1 MEWNAMIGYPAIG
14 DRIGGYRIDA
24 EIGRGGMG
32 IVYRATQLTLNRPVA
47 LKVLDPRLA
56 ADQSFVNRFSREASI
71 LASLDSPHIVQI
83 FDHGNL
89 EGQLHLA
96 MQYVGGGDLSEL
108 IRRDGPLAPHAAL
121 LVFCQIVEAL
131 GDAHAR
137 GIVHRDV
144 KPSNVLLR
152 PGDGEPFAYLCDFGI
167 AQTADGSLTQ
177 TGMVA
182 GSWAFMGPE
191 RHAGAPA
198 TPRSDLYSA
207 ACVLWAMLTGRNVY
221 TGTDVQIAMSHMNA
235 PVPQLPGS
243 DPLVVSLN
251 RLLWA
256 CLAKNPEERPDS
268 AAETLVLAR
277 GPLAIAAGVP
287 PLSVPK
293 PDSGIFRPARSA
305 TATADGTRHAPT
317 LAPVPFA
324 VGAQP
329 VQPLAT
335 SAPDTPPSGRRW
347 SPLAVVAGVG
357 ALALTVA
364 LVFTVLTWSGT
375 LGRPVTATTPSVTA
389 PLATPSATPSATPTT
404 YECWDGT
411 VADELAECS
420 FPNGREGL
428 HYVYP
433 ALDPASCTFRDYRES
448 TGAYECA
455 VGTRGLIRYRFWRD
469 AAESK
474 QHYAKKYAKDTN
486 SPMLLDGNEVGILY
500 RSDRRVSGIYTMSGL
515 WLDGHLSFSVESSTV
530 ADREA
535 LLDLVEIRAYD
546 QLNGRPRGSTATLGR
561 LG

>member
-1 MEWNAMIGYPAIG
+1 MIGYPAIG

-32 IVYRATQLTLNRPVA
+32 IVYRATQLTLDRPVA

-56 ADQSFVNRFSREASI
+56 ADQSFVDRFSREATI
-71 LASLDSPHIVQI
+71 LASLDSPHIIQI

-108 IRRDGPLAPHAAL
+108 VRRDGPLPPHAAL
-121 LVFCQIVEAL
+121 LIFCQTLEAL

-137 GIVHRDV
+137 GIIHRDV

-152 PGDGEPFAYLCDFGI
+152 PGGGEPFAYLCDFGI
-167 AQTADGSLTQ
+167 AQTADGGLTQ
-177 TGMVA
+177 PGMIA
-182 GSWAFMGPE
+182 GSWAFMSPE
-191 RHAGAPA
+191 RHAGEPA

-207 ACVLWAMLTGRNVY
+207 ACVLWSMLTGRNVY
-221 TGTDVQIAMSHMNA
+221 TGTDVQIAISHMNA

-251 RLLWA
+251 RLFWA
-256 CLAKNPEERPDS
+256 CLAKNPDERPNS
-268 AAETLVLAR
+268 AAEALVLAR
-277 GPLAIAAGVP
+277 GPLARAAGVP

-293 PDSGIFRPARSA
+293 PDSGIFRPARAA
-305 TATADGTRHAPT
+305 TVAEGGTSV
-317 LAPVPFA
+317 LDVP
-324 VGAQP
+324 
-329 VQPLAT
+329 
-335 SAPDTPPSGRRW
+335 PPPRRRPK
-347 SPLAVVAGVG
+347 PLAVLAGVG
-357 ALALTVA
+357 ALALTIG
-364 LVFTVLTWSGT
+364 LVFTVLTWSGA
-375 LGRPVTATTPSVTA
+375 LGRPVAANTPGVTA
-389 PLATPSATPSATPTT
+389 PPTSPSSTPTT

-411 VADELAECS
+411 VAADLAECS

-433 ALDPASCTFRDYRES
+433 SLDPAACVFKDYRES
-448 TGAYECA
+448 TGAYECP
-455 VGTRGLIRYRFWRD
+455 VGARGLIRYRFWRD
-469 AAESK
+469 AAESEK
-474 QHYAKKYAKDTN
+474 HYTKKYAKAEH
-486 SPMLLDGNEVGILY
+486 SPMLLDDNEVGIVY
-500 RSDRRVSGIYTMSGL
+500 RSYERVSGIYTMTGL

-535 LLDLVEIRAYD
+535 LLELVEIRAYD
-546 QLNGRPRGSTATLGR
+546 QLNGRPRGSTATTGR